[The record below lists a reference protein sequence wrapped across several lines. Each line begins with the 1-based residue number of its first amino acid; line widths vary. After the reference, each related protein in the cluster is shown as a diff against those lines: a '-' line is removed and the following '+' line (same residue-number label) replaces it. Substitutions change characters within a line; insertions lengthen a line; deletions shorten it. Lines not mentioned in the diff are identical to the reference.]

1 MSVTIDRGLVANAK
15 QVHGVHPVFLI
26 EKILRER
33 IFDSQ
38 YWKRE
43 CQHADLLVLL
53 DRGAELEQIGT
64 YANAGRTL
72 PTPFICLLL
81 RLLQLQ
87 PAADIIDHLLVQTDF
102 VYLTA
107 LAALYARITCQS
119 VIVYQKL
126 EPLLA
131 DERRLNIIDSQ
142 TVKSISLGQYI
153 DELLQGTKFRDMVL
167 PRLVDRLVLEDQEL
181 LEPQQSSMPEESE
194 SMCEEEIIK
203 SDDDHSTT
211 GNHEHQ

>member
-1 MSVTIDRGLVANAK
+1 MSVTIDRGLVANTK
-15 QVHGVHPVFLI
+15 RVHGVHPVFLI

-33 IFDSQ
+33 ILDSQ

-53 DRGAELEQIGT
+53 DRGVELEQIGT
-64 YANAGRTL
+64 YANAGHTL

-87 PAADIIDHLLVQTDF
+87 PAADIVYHLLVQKDF
-102 VYLTA
+102 IYLTA
-107 LAALYARITCQS
+107 LAALYIRITCQS

-131 DERRLNIIDSQ
+131 DRRRLNTIENQ
-142 TVKSISLGQYI
+142 TVKSIHLDEYI
-153 DELLQGTKFRDMVL
+153 DKLLQEDKFFDMVL
-167 PRLVDRLVLEDQEL
+167 PRLIDRLVLEDQEL
-181 LEPQQSSMPEESE
+181 LESRQGSLQEESE
-194 SMCEEEIIK
+194 RMYEDEKNE
-203 SDDDHSTT
+203 T
-211 GNHEHQ
+211 GQRAAHG

>member
-1 MSVTIDRGLVANAK
+1 MSVTIDRGLVAHTK
-15 QVHGVHPVFLI
+15 RVHGVHPVFLI

-33 IFDSQ
+33 ILDSQ

-53 DRGAELEQIGT
+53 DRSVELEQIGT
-64 YANAGRTL
+64 YANTGHTI

-87 PAADIIDHLLVQTDF
+87 PAADIIDYLLVQTDF

-107 LAALYARITCQS
+107 LAALYVRITCHS
-119 VIVYQKL
+119 VAVYQKL

-131 DERRLNIIDSQ
+131 DYRRLNIIENQ
-142 TVKSISLGQYI
+142 TVKSIYLDEYI
-153 DELLQGTKFRDMVL
+153 DELLQGNKFLDMVL
-167 PRLVDRLVLEDQEL
+167 PRLIDRLVLEDQEL
-181 LEPQQSSMPEESE
+181 LGPRQSSMQEEFE
-194 SMCEEEIIK
+194 RMCEEENLKRDDEQSSAK
-203 SDDDHSTT
+203 SHV
-211 GNHEHQ
+211 H

>member
-1 MSVTIDRGLVANAK
+1 MSVTIDRGLVANTK
-15 QVHGVHPVFLI
+15 RVHGVHPVFLI

-33 IFDSQ
+33 ILDSQ

-53 DRGAELEQIGT
+53 DRGVELEQIGT
-64 YANAGRTL
+64 YANAGHTL

-87 PAADIIDHLLVQTDF
+87 PAADIVYHLLVQKDF
-102 VYLTA
+102 IYLTA
-107 LAALYARITCQS
+107 LAALYIRITCQS

-131 DERRLNIIDSQ
+131 DRRRLNTIENQ
-142 TVKSISLGQYI
+142 TVKSIHLDEYI
-153 DELLQGTKFRDMVL
+153 DKLLQEDKFFDMVL
-167 PRLVDRLVLEDQEL
+167 PRLIDRLVLEDQEL
-181 LEPQQSSMPEESE
+181 LEPRQGSLQEESE
-194 SMCEEEIIK
+194 RMYEDEKNE
-203 SDDDHSTT
+203 T
-211 GNHEHQ
+211 GQRAAHG